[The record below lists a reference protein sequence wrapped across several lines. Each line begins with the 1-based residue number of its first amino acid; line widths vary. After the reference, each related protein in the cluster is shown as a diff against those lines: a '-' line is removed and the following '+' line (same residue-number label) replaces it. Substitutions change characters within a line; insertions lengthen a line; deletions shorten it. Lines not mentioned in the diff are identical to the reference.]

1 MSTNTLEKPPIL
13 DESPK
18 RSRAGD
24 SRRWWVLAVLSLA
37 QLMIVLDAT
46 IVNIALPAAQHSLG
60 FGDDN
65 RQWIVTAYALAFG
78 SLLLLGGKLTDF
90 FGVRNTFLVGL
101 VGFAGMSALGGA
113 ATGFGML
120 VTARAGQGLFGAL
133 LAPAALSLL
142 ATTFVNPAER
152 AKAFGIFGAIAGGG
166 GGLGL
171 LLGGM
176 LTDWASWRWTLFVN
190 LFIAAVALVG
200 VLALVAHQK
209 ATVRPK
215 LDLPGTLAITLG
227 LSAIVFGFSRA
238 EAEGWTAGITLGSLI
253 LGVLLVAGFGWWQ
266 QRSANPLLPLRIL
279 LDRTR
284 GAAYLVMLLAAVG
297 VFGVFLFLTYY
308 MQVSLGYSP
317 IKTGLA
323 FMPMIGA
330 IIVTSTTGSTILLPK
345 IGPRPL
351 LVGGMALAG
360 AGMLLL
366 TRLTVD
372 SGYIGAILP
381 GLVVLGGGMGLV
393 FGAAMQA
400 AVVGVDPHDS
410 GVASAAINVM
420 QQVGGSVGT
429 ALLSTISA
437 SAVTS
442 YLGSHAGTDVAAR
455 AAVHGYTVAFWV
467 SAGVFC
473 AGALLAAVL
482 TRGGRLPAPEPE
494 AVALAH

>member
-13 DESPK
+13 GESPA

-60 FGDDN
+60 FGNDN

-120 VTARAGQGLFGAL
+120 VTARAGQGMFGAL

-171 LLGGM
+171 LLGGI

-190 LFIAAVALVG
+190 LFIAAIALVG
-200 VLALVAHQK
+200 VLTLVAHQK
-209 ATVRPK
+209 AAVRPK

-238 EAEGWTAGITLGSLI
+238 ETDGWTSGVTLGSLI
-253 LGVLLVAGFGWWQ
+253 LGAVLVIGFGFWQ
-266 QRSANPLLPLRIL
+266 QRSRNPLLPMRIL

-297 VFGVFLFLTYY
+297 VFAVFLFLTYY

-323 FMPMIGA
+323 FMPMIGG
-330 IIVTSTTGSTILLPK
+330 IIVTSTVGSTVLLPK
-345 IGPRPL
+345 IGPRLL

-372 SGYIGAILP
+372 SGYNTAILP
-381 GLVVLGGGMGLV
+381 GLVILGAGMGLV
-393 FGAAMQA
+393 FGAAMQG

-437 SAVTS
+437 SAVTG
-442 YLGSHAGTDVAAR
+442 YLSSHTGTDVAAR
-455 AAVHGYTVAFWV
+455 AAVHGYTTAFWV
-467 SAGVFC
+467 SAGIFFG
-473 AGALLAAVL
+473 GAVVAALL
-482 TRGGRLPAPEPE
+482 TRGGRLPAPDPE
-494 AVALAH
+494 TVVLAH

>member
-13 DESPK
+13 EESPP
-18 RSRAGD
+18 SRAGG

-190 LFIAAVALVG
+190 LFIAAIALVG
-200 VLALVAHQK
+200 VLTLVAHQK
-209 ATVRPK
+209 ATSRPK
-215 LDLPGTLAITLG
+215 LDLPGTVAITLG

-238 EAEGWTAGITLGSLI
+238 ETSGWSAGVTIGSLI
-253 LGVLLVAGFGWWQ
+253 VGVLLVAGFGLWQ
-266 QRSANPLLPLRIL
+266 QRSRNPLLPLRIL

-284 GAAYLVMLLAAVG
+284 GAAFLVMLLAAVG
-297 VFGVFLFLTYY
+297 IFGVFLFLTYY

-317 IKTGLA
+317 VKTGLA

-330 IIVTSTTGSTILLPK
+330 IIVTSTVGSTVVLPRT
-345 IGPRPL
+345 GPRPL
-351 LVGGMALAG
+351 MMIGMLAAG
-360 AGMLLL
+360 AGMALL
-366 TRLTVD
+366 TRIDLGSAYTSTILPALVV
-372 SGYIGAILP
+372 IGA
-381 GLVVLGGGMGLV
+381 GMGFV
-393 FGAAMQA
+393 FGAAMQS

-442 YLGSHAGTDVAAR
+442 YLQSHHSADAAAHAAIAGYHT
-455 AAVHGYTVAFWV
+455 AFWV
-467 SAGVFC
+467 AAGIFF
-473 AGALLAAVL
+473 AGSLIAALL
-482 TRGGRLPAPEPE
+482 TRGGRLPAPVEE
-494 AVALAH
+494 TVAIAH